1 MTLEIKDENEKSENG
16 ASYDRLDFSSSVK
29 DEMTF
34 EKLLL
39 QSDGD
44 LVLPRDMLRRLTH
57 GEVLVKKHPAPKRR
71 QFYKNV
77 IPSYQ
82 LKPGIGIPLLMFYSF
97 SRAEQKTC
105 FLFCCRKAI

>member
-1 MTLEIKDENEKSENG
+1 MTIKKDENEKSENG
-16 ASYDRLDFSSSVK
+16 ASYDRLDFNTSTK

-57 GEVLVKKHPAPKRR
+57 GEVLVKKHPAPKRW

-82 LKPGIGIPLLMFYSF
+82 LKELELKKNNHSF
-97 SRAEQKTC
+97 TGSK
-105 FLFCCRKAI
+105 